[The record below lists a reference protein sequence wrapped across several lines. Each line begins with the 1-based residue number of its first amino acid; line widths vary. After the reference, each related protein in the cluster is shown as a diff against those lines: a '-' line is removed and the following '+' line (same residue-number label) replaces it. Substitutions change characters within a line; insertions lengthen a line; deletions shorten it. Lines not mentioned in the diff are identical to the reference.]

1 MLSFFS
7 LSVPYAWLPF
17 KSLFHKTQS
26 NLRCQHQYLFC
37 CNFHWNYYEYWYWP
51 MRCNLGH
58 WYWQWR
64 HTLWQFY
71 INTSTYSQKFRL
83 QSFTFTLWLCQFIN
97 GKALME
103 DYLILSRLAANW
115 RKNKRQS
122 NWPMNG
128 RGCKSHP
135 KGKRKN
141 KMDRVV
147 VQRARKKKAKRQK
160 KKRQAAKEKNSR
172 QELEPWTYLN

>member
-1 MLSFFS
+1 
-7 LSVPYAWLPF
+7 
-17 KSLFHKTQS
+17 
-26 NLRCQHQYLFC
+26 
-37 CNFHWNYYEYWYWP
+37 
-51 MRCNLGH
+51 
-58 WYWQWR
+58 
-64 HTLWQFY
+64 
-71 INTSTYSQKFRL
+71 
-83 QSFTFTLWLCQFIN
+83 
-97 GKALME
+97 
-103 DYLILSRLAANW
+103 
-115 RKNKRQS
+115 
-122 NWPMNG
+122 MNG